1 MDKLISRI
9 DLDQITNSTA
19 ARWIVFFIALS
30 ALAMLD
36 LDYGRM
42 IFDEDS
48 VYPFLLLILVPASL
62 GIKIGWQAVSIVRR
76 CCVPIGVFVCQA
88 NALSMLANLT
98 EEFIV
103 AQRLFYAPLAFGI
116 FLSFL
121 LKLVEAEEVKEF
133 KLSFVEICGLS
144 LLSIAAVTLA
154 ILSTSFADN
163 VLNSFLQL
171 RAVGICTVIGLVC
184 LVYPDFKNHTVIE
197 KLYRTSLAA
206 VLVFASYGV
215 AIYLYGIAS
224 ASVEVL
230 ARGVATSMLGIMYG
244 STIAL
249 FAISA
254 GGQSSQT
261 SEQKMFFDWHLIE
274 LYAFFMLII
283 MPPISLL
290 DLLGNGI
297 N

>member
-1 MDKLISRI
+1 M
-9 DLDQITNSTA
+9 
-19 ARWIVFFIALS
+19 
-30 ALAMLD
+30 
-36 LDYGRM
+36 
-42 IFDEDS
+42 
-48 VYPFLLLILVPASL
+48 
-62 GIKIGWQAVSIVRR
+62 
-76 CCVPIGVFVCQA
+76 
-88 NALSMLANLT
+88 
-98 EEFIV
+98 
-103 AQRLFYAPLAFGI
+103 
-116 FLSFL
+116 
-121 LKLVEAEEVKEF
+121 
-133 KLSFVEICGLS
+133 
-144 LLSIAAVTLA
+144 
-154 ILSTSFADN
+154 
-163 VLNSFLQL
+163 
-171 RAVGICTVIGLVC
+171 
-184 LVYPDFKNHTVIE
+184 
-197 KLYRTSLAA
+197 AA

-230 ARGVATSMLGIMYG
+230 ARGVATSMCGIMYG

-254 GGQSSQT
+254 GGQFSQT